1 MSTSISKMTREEL
14 EAEAARLGIEGVDQ
28 IPTIKEL
35 RSLIAAYAEQTG
47 DSSEDDERGPDA
59 SGSPQGDEPGNS
71 DAGGVGGGEGTPHS
85 PEASPG
91 FTARGTDEL
100 PNVPAGC
107 VIVHGLGP
115 TDRCAFF
122 EQERRHPDGEVFVRG
137 GEFAIAYPTSRLMR
151 QVGRTLSLV
160 EQAGAGEG

>member
-1 MSTSISKMTREEL
+1 M
-14 EAEAARLGIEGVDQ
+14 EAGRLGIEGADQ

-35 RSLIAAYAEQTG
+35 RSLIAAYAEQT
-47 DSSEDDERGPDA
+47 DDTSEDDELGPVA
-59 SGSPQGDEPGNS
+59 SGRPQGDES
-71 DAGGVGGGEGTPHS
+71 DHSDVADVGRGEGESQARAT
-85 PEASPG
+85 SPG
-91 FTARGTDEL
+91 FTTHGTDER
-100 PNVPAGC
+100 PHVPEGC